1 MLACRSWIEPR
12 FYADLKP
19 NSSVLPYASP
29 PLDPPPAAHIVNP
42 YGLWSRPVPLSETG
56 VADFAAPDNQRLIV
70 QALALQIEDE
80 SRCRT
85 VHVRASL
92 PQVNGDIFVI
102 VPYLTRCRYGLCC
115 SYREPALHP

>member
-1 MLACRSWIEPR
+1 
-12 FYADLKP
+12 
-19 NSSVLPYASP
+19 
-29 PLDPPPAAHIVNP
+29 
-42 YGLWSRPVPLSETG
+42 LWSRPVPLSETG
-56 VADFAAPDNQRLIV
+56 VAEFAAPDNQRLIV